1 MASNI
6 NSATANELKLLNGIE
21 EKRAKIILEMREKN
35 ENGLEADD
43 LLAIPDLST
52 AIRNLL
58 RENQIIF
65 LPFDVDCEV
74 VPGLG
79 LLQEKIEEGGPNNQ
93 LVYQAMPLLG
103 LPQDVLEIEATGLEP
118 QQLHVNVLDSVTV
131 DEGLANVIERLKAVL
146 KSKKRVWY

>member
-1 MASNI
+1 
-6 NSATANELKLLNGIE
+6 
-21 EKRAKIILEMREKN
+21 MREKN
-35 ENGLEADD
+35 ENGLKADD

-58 RENQIIF
+58 KENQIIF
-65 LPFDVDCEV
+65 LPFDVDREV
-74 VPGLG
+74 VPRLG
-79 LLQEKIEEGGPNNQ
+79 LLQDKIEEGGPNNQ

-103 LPQDVLEIEATGLEP
+103 LPQDVLEIEATGFEP

-146 KSKKRVWY
+146 KSKKESDI